1 MLVGLGVKCIGMVT
15 VSLLRVGG
23 RFLPMLGNCL
33 IRISPP
39 TFEHVQLFVSLYLST
54 FIVSLCETSALQ
66 PLVVN
71 QKVLFQVC

>member
-1 MLVGLGVKCIGMVT
+1 MVT
-15 VSLLRVGG
+15 VSRLRVGG
-23 RFLPMLGNCL
+23 RSLLMLGSYL
-33 IRISPP
+33 REISP
-39 TFEHVQLFVSLYLST
+39 TFELVSPFVSLYLST